1 MDGDRFGHGLGFGR
15 GLGHGHGHEHRG
27 AGSMLGAPTAAL
39 LHLDAKL
46 VDAASL
52 RVAAEAEMAETSS
65 SRGWLARVRRQR
77 AESWWMPD

>member
-1 MDGDRFGHGLGFGR
+1 
-15 GLGHGHGHEHRG
+15 
-27 AGSMLGAPTAAL
+27 MLGAPTAAL